1 MQDNNTV
8 TEPARHKKRV
18 IWIVYAVT
26 IVAFLFYITFS
37 DHAYKKH
44 QELNRKIANLE
55 KKIVNTRHQVSNEYT
70 YEQLMSDSVLLEKYA
85 REQLNMHK
93 ADEDVFILI
102 YE

>member
-1 MQDNNTV
+1 MQDNNN
-8 TEPARHKKRV
+8 TEPARPNRKV
-18 IWIVYAVT
+18 IWAVYAVT
-26 IVAFLFYITFS
+26 IVAFLFYIVFS

-55 KKIVNTRHQVSNEYT
+55 KKIVNTQHQVSNDYT
-70 YEQLMSDSVLLEKYA
+70 YEQLVSDSVLLEKYA

>member
-1 MQDNNTV
+1 MQDNNN
-8 TEPARHKKRV
+8 TEPARPNRKV
-18 IWIVYAVT
+18 IWAVYAVT
-26 IVAFLFYITFS
+26 IVAFLFYIIFS

-70 YEQLMSDSVLLEKYA
+70 YEELVSDSVLLEKYA

>member
-1 MQDNNTV
+1 MQDNNTNP
-8 TEPARHKKRV
+8 EPARPKRKV
-18 IWIVYAVT
+18 IWAVYAVT
-26 IVAFLFYITFS
+26 IVAFLFYIIFS
-37 DHAYKKH
+37 DHAYKTHK
-44 QELNRKIANLE
+44 ELNRKISNLE
-55 KKIVNTRHQVSNEYT
+55 KKIVNTQHQVSNEYT

>member
-1 MQDNNTV
+1 MQDNDTNPKT
-8 TEPARHKKRV
+8 TGPNRKV
-18 IWIVYAVT
+18 ILIVYAVT
-26 IVAFLFYITFS
+26 IVAFLFYIIFS
-37 DHAYKKH
+37 DHAFKKH

-70 YEQLMSDSVLLEKYA
+70 YEQLVSDSVLLEKYA

-93 ADEDVFILI
+93 VDEDVFILI